1 MIPKKLHFIWVGDET
16 KRPQNCIDTWK
27 KLNPSYEIKIWGNKE
42 QYGRKWINKRHM
54 DEMWNVELNGVAD
67 LMRYEILHSEGGL
80 YIDADSYCK
89 RPLEDWLLEPNE
101 FSCWE
106 NEVTR
111 PGLIATTCLGSVPQS
126 PFFAQI
132 IQDISLEKT
141 VIDKRAWLTVGPQRV
156 TDTWRKT
163 KYPITIYPS
172 HFFIPRHFSGV
183 SYQGSGQVFADHL
196 WGSTKQSYDSLH
208 KLKV

>member
-1 MIPKKLHFIWVGDET
+1 MIPKKLHFIWVGDES

-27 KLNPSYEIKIWGNKE
+27 RLNPSYEIKIWGNNE
-42 QYGRKWINKRHM
+42 QYGRKWVNQRHM

-126 PFFAQI
+126 PFYAQI

-141 VIDKRAWLTVGPQRV
+141 VINKRAWLTVGPQRV

-163 KYPITIYPS
+163 RHPLTIYPS
-172 HFFIPRHFSGV
+172 HFFIPRHFSGI
-183 SYQGSGQVFADHL
+183 SYQGSGHVFADHL
-196 WGSTKQSYDSLH
+196 WGSTKDSYDSLH